1 MILKTGKIWQ
11 KKTGEDS
18 KKNMDEDD
26 KDVIF
31 RSDSIEA
38 VTDYEQ
44 DNQFVEKK
52 VKENKD
58 AATVTVTVSTATDVA
73 ATTSNKED

>member
-1 MILKTGKIWQ
+1 
-11 KKTGEDS
+11 
-18 KKNMDEDD
+18 MDEDD

-44 DNQFVEKK
+44 DYQLVEKK

-58 AATVTVTVSTATDVA
+58 AATVTVTVATATDVA